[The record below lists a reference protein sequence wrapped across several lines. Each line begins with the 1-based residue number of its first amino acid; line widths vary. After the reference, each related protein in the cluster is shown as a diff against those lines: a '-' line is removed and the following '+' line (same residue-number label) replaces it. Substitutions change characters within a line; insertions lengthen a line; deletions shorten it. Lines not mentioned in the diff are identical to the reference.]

1 MSDVEFCSLAQKGE
15 LGKLEQQLQD
25 EKTLLTKTDQSQ
37 RMALHWAASG
47 GQVEVVN
54 YLLQQGAPLDVGDD
68 MNWTPLHIASS
79 VGQVDIVS
87 ALVEKGATVN
97 AVNQTGQTPLHYA
110 AFQKQVRVK

>member
-1 MSDVEFCSLAQKGE
+1 
-15 LGKLEQQLQD
+15 
-25 EKTLLTKTDQSQ
+25 
-37 RMALHWAASG
+37 
-47 GQVEVVN
+47 
-54 YLLQQGAPLDVGDD
+54 

-110 AFQKQVRVK
+110 ASRNRLEVK